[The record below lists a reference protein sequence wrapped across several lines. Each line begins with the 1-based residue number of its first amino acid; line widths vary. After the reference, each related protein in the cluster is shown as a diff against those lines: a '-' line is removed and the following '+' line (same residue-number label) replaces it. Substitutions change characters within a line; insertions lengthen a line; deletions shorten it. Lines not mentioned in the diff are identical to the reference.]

1 MFLPGN
7 KFGNHSSRKGVPNKH
22 TKEIR
27 TIINDFLLNN
37 LSNIQSLYDSLSDRA
52 KTDFI
57 IKLLPIALRFDQV
70 EEMEE
75 QKQITIQFK
84 DFFNQDKIEIQ

>member
-7 KFGNHSSRKGVPNKH
+7 KFGSHSSRKGIPNKS

-27 TIINDFLLNN
+27 ELISAFLLNN

-84 DFFNQDKIEIQ
+84 DFFNQDKIEI